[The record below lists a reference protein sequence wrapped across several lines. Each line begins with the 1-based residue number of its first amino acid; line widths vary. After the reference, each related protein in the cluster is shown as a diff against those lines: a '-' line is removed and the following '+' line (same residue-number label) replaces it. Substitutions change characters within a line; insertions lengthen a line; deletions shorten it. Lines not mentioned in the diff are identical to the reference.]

1 MADQRCVV
9 KHPELATKA
18 IHTTT
23 KESAAPQQQKYI
35 HNYQLLQKRDSGYN
49 SPVTPGTTPE
59 NTTPS
64 KAKSLH
70 LGVQQ
75 PTRSNSSPATVQ
87 LQGETE
93 SNSTATSTTVMQV
106 HVNQSQQNKQ
116 PIRKQL
122 SSPGS
127 LDGSNAEQVCVGCV
141 SQQFS

>member
-1 MADQRCVV
+1 MEDQRCAAVV
-9 KHPELATKA
+9 KHPELDTKA
-18 IHTTT
+18 TRTN
-23 KESAAPQQQKYI
+23 KESAAPQQKHI

-70 LGVQQ
+70 LGVQSL
-75 PTRSNSSPATVQ
+75 RSNSSPAAVQ
-87 LQGETE
+87 LQGEAEGEAST
-93 SNSTATSTTVMQV
+93 STATTTTAMQK
-106 HVNQSQQNKQ
+106 HVNQNKGKP

-127 LDGSNAEQVCVGCV
+127 LDGSNAEQVRV
-141 SQQFS
+141 